1 MDSPVEED
9 GFEPSVPGHYPT
21 KNVGSRGSRVF
32 GQTAGTVAGA
42 RRMTRSTNSEA
53 SRQARALVIN
63 ASR

>member
-9 GFEPSVPGHYPT
+9 GFEPSVPGHE
-21 KNVGSRGSRVF
+21 KRGIARSWVF